1 MQPCT
6 NLLFLLAPQ
15 FPRLELAKV
24 EAENLAISMH
34 VYYTCLLHIYIYPL
48 PLSEYIF
55 PSRSA
60 RANAYLRR
68 ESRLCS
74 VLLNA
79 ASNQTN

>member
-34 VYYTCLLHIYIYPL
+34 VYYMCLLHIYIY
-48 PLSEYIF
+48 I
-55 PSRSA
+55 PSHLVNISFLA
-60 RANAYLRR
+60 DLQ
-68 ESRLCS
+68 E
-74 VLLNA
+74 
-79 ASNQTN
+79 QMHI